1 MLERPMQRKPS
12 VSRKIS
18 KDHDDRMRMPPPPP
32 ARPASARPSASG
44 GDRLVFKP
52 PAHGSARRKSR
63 PAIVDEDEDDD
74 FEEEDAVVYRPD
86 PRRMS
91 SAMNVNPFASRRP
104 EHFEDEMSD
113 GDLQNYKRE
122 PPASHASHARRRN
135 SQFRGGL
142 DEKTRTAMTY
152 QEGVMTRTNPPLTA
166 EALKHVRNGGST
178 RSTRSTESRDES
190 DYKHS
195 ATTRT
200 THSNNNNNNN
210 DDDDITIKLPRGGV
224 IEVGGAK
231 ITCATGGDVS
241 IGRGNR
247 QGSDRATERDAAT
260 VHDDDDDDEE
270 EEDDDDDED
279 EDEEDEEEDYA
290 PSHYRG
296 KSRTIRNQKRL
307 PAPDHHAGSYPRS
320 RDPRSMAHPSALA
333 QVPYNNYAPSGYGA
347 GRRTPGPRAAQ
358 QAGGVYDPYSYPETF
373 DDEEEEDYEH
383 YHNDY
388 APQSQG
394 YYPSSQYNY

>member
-1 MLERPMQRKPS
+1 
-12 VSRKIS
+12 
-18 KDHDDRMRMPPPPP
+18 MR
-32 ARPASARPSASG
+32 
-44 GDRLVFKP
+44 
-52 PAHGSARRKSR
+52 RRKSR
-63 PAIVDEDEDDD
+63 PAIVDEDEDDEFD
-74 FEEEDAVVYRPD
+74 EEDAVVYRPD

-91 SAMNVNPFASRRP
+91 TVMNANPFASRRP

-122 PPASHASHARRRN
+122 PPASHIRRRS

-142 DEKTRTAMTY
+142 DEKTRSAMTY
-152 QEGVMTRTNPPLTA
+152 QDGVMTRPGAPLTA

-200 THSNNNNNNN
+200 THSNN

-247 QGSDRATERDAAT
+247 QGSDRATERDTAT
-260 VHDDDDDDEE
+260 VHD
-270 EEDDDDDED
+270 EEDEDEDEDEED

-296 KSRTIRNQKRL
+296 KSRTMRNQKRL
-307 PAPDHHAGSYPRS
+307 PAPDHHVGSLSRS
-320 RDPRSMAHPSALA
+320 RDPRSMAHPPALA
-333 QVPYNNYAPSGYGA
+333 QVPYNNYAASSYGA
-347 GRRTPGPRAAQ
+347 GRRTPGPRAGQ
-358 QAGGVYDPYSYPETF
+358 QAAGVYDPYAYAETF
-373 DDEEEEDYEH
+373 DDDDEDYESGNYYDH
-383 YHNDY
+383 PQGNNYY
-388 APQSQG
+388 AQ
-394 YYPSSQYNY
+394 QYNY